1 MRPFWAHFFN
11 AKLQRKCLMFF
22 SAYNGSVALD
32 DTTMDYVRFG
42 RGEKNLII
50 LPGLGDGL
58 VTVKGKAL
66 MMAASYGKVTK
77 GYTVY
82 MFSRRNHLPENFTLD
97 QSAADL
103 AIAMEKLGMDRADV
117 IGISQGGMIAQKLAL
132 LYPGK
137 IGKLVLGVTTAAAG
151 QHLKEAVSLWMDYAR
166 KGDYKNLMIDTAER
180 TYTEKQLKSYRK
192 LYPILTRVG
201 KPKSFS
207 RFLTLAQ
214 CCIDHDTRQRLKN
227 LTCPVLVIGGGADK
241 IVGPDASK
249 ELHELIPGSR
259 LILYPDLG
267 HGAYEEAPDFF
278 PKIMEFL
285 KG

>member
-1 MRPFWAHFFN
+1 M
-11 AKLQRKCLMFF
+11 LF
-22 SAYNGSVALD
+22 STKNGSVPIA

-42 RGEKNLII
+42 KGEKNLII

-66 MMAASYGKVTK
+66 LMAASYGKVTS

-82 MFSRRNHLPENFTLD
+82 MFSRRNALPAKYSIDET
-97 QSAADL
+97 AADL
-103 AIAMEKLGMDRADV
+103 AEGMEKLGLDNADV
-117 IGISQGGMIAQKLAL
+117 IGISQGGMIAQKLAV
-132 LYPGK
+132 LYPEK
-137 IGKLVLGVTTAAAG
+137 VNKLVLGVTAAAAG
-151 QHLKEAVSLWMDYAR
+151 DCLKEAASLWMECAR

-180 TYTEKQLKSYRK
+180 TYSEKTLKSYRR
-192 LYPILTRVG
+192 LYPILTRIG
-201 KPKSFS
+201 KPKDFK

-214 CCIDHDTRQRLKN
+214 CCIDHDAREGLKR

-241 IVGPDASK
+241 IVGPKASE

-259 LILYPDLG
+259 LILYPELG
-267 HGAYEEAPDFF
+267 HGAYEEAKDFF

-285 KG
+285 HS